1 MEQKVIESEVRK
13 NLRIDYSKYEI
24 DEVVETISDA
34 IFFPLYIGKVL
45 VVVVIFFVVL
55 FLFMAFFSTNYF
67 ILGFLFFILSYA
79 VSLPS
84 IIIISAIRL
93 INTIRDDINKV
104 IDITVET
111 TKHIYN
117 DSNLLKE
124 QRESGIPLKSSFA
137 DAFRG
142 VSLYVIRPSLK
153 KVLERRIKFFSIPFT
168 FLIDKI
174 FRYVVIKK
182 QPVFEVSIN
191 ENDELEVAAP
201 SKSLG
206 SKIKSGSGKF
216 NSITLG
222 IVKLPLYVALII
234 YGTINFGLVMLF
246 AWIF

>member
-1 MEQKVIESEVRK
+1 VIENEAKK
-13 NLRIDYSKYEI
+13 NIRIDYSKYEI

-45 VVVVIFFVVL
+45 VVVVVFFVVF
-55 FLFMAFFSTNYF
+55 FLFIAFISTNYF
-67 ILGFLFFILSYA
+67 ILGFLFFSLSYA

-84 IIIISAIRL
+84 IIIISTIRL

-117 DSNLLKE
+117 DSNLLME
-124 QRESGIPLKSSFA
+124 QRETGIPLKNSFA
-137 DAFRG
+137 DSFRG

-153 KVLERRIKFFSIPFT
+153 KVLERRIKFFSFPFT

-174 FRYVVIKK
+174 FRYIIIKK

-191 ENDELEVAAP
+191 DNDELEVTSP
-201 SKSLG
+201 SNNLG

-216 NSITLG
+216 TGITLG
-222 IVKLPLYVALII
+222 IVKFPLYVVLIV
-234 YGTINFGLVMLF
+234 YGTINLGLVRLF